1 MSTDWQ
7 NDPSVQSWLHT
18 SEPHSD
24 QLTEWV
30 DDPTRPEQDITAGGV
45 DQVDDTLSYAPLDD
59 AESDD
64 ADFGEVAEPAVEE
77 PPYTDNVY
85 AAARFTRS
93 APAPTPVRRRDR
105 RWLLI
110 VAAAVVVA
118 VMGLVAIAVMIRGLV
133 SGGGEDGITDPVAAM
148 DTPDPFSDAVECPST
163 SDGATTTGRDPGDLT
178 SGPNVIKAFN
188 YAYFHWRS
196 GPAARAMASSNVEGI
211 GSAVDLQSSIDT
223 LNPQARYCLSIEET
237 GSNTYRVAVTLILPD
252 GTRDPDPDVQNIT
265 TTQIGERTYIA
276 SVTRNKK

>member
-7 NDPSVQSWLHT
+7 NDPSVQSWLHST
-18 SEPHSD
+18 DPHSD

-30 DDPTRPEQDITAGGV
+30 DDPTRLEQDITAGGV
-45 DQVDDTLSYAPLDD
+45 DQVDDTYSYAPLDD

-77 PPYTDNVY
+77 PPHTDTVY
-85 AAARFTRS
+85 AAAPFTRS
-93 APAPTPVRRRDR
+93 APAPTPVRRWDR

-133 SGGGEDGITDPVAAM
+133 SGGGEDGITDPVAAK

>member
-1 MSTDWQ
+1 MSTGWQ
-7 NDPSVQSWLHT
+7 NDPSVQTWLHT
-18 SEPHSD
+18 AEPHPD
-24 QLTEWV
+24 HPAEWN
-30 DDPTRPEQDITAGGV
+30 DESTPAEQDITAPIDDV
-45 DQVDDTLSYAPLDD
+45 DTLDDDHYSYAPHDETQVVEFED
-59 AESDD
+59 
-64 ADFGEVAEPAVEE
+64 VEE
-77 PPYTDNVY
+77 DPYVENFY
-85 AAARFTRS
+85 
-93 APAPTPVRRRDR
+93 PTPTVARNTPPPTPPARGQR

-110 VAAAVVVA
+110 VGASVGVIVVA
-118 VMGLVAIAVMIRGLV
+118 VLVIVFSIKAVV
-133 SGGGEDGITDPVAAM
+133 GGGGGDGITDPVAAM

-163 SDGATTTGRDPGDLT
+163 TEGPTTTGRDPGDLT

-196 GPAARAMASSNVEGI
+196 GPAARALASSTVEGI

-223 LNPQARYCLSIEET
+223 LNPQARYCLSITET
-237 GSNTYRVAVTLILPD
+237 GANTYRTEVTLILPD

>member
-30 DDPTRPEQDITAGGV
+30 DDPTHPEQDITAGGV
-45 DQVDDTLSYAPLDD
+45 DQVDDTYSYAPLDD

-77 PPYTDNVY
+77 PPYTGNVY
-85 AAARFTRS
+85 AAAPFTRS
-93 APAPTPVRRRDR
+93 APAPAPVRRRDR

-118 VMGLVAIAVMIRGLV
+118 VMGLVVCLG
-133 SGGGEDGITDPVAAM
+133 
-148 DTPDPFSDAVECPST
+148 FS
-163 SDGATTTGRDPGDLT
+163 
-178 SGPNVIKAFN
+178 
-188 YAYFHWRS
+188 
-196 GPAARAMASSNVEGI
+196 
-211 GSAVDLQSSIDT
+211 
-223 LNPQARYCLSIEET
+223 
-237 GSNTYRVAVTLILPD
+237 
-252 GTRDPDPDVQNIT
+252 
-265 TTQIGERTYIA
+265 
-276 SVTRNKK
+276 

>member
-1 MSTDWQ
+1 MSTGWQ

-18 SEPHSD
+18 AEPHPD
-24 QLTEWV
+24 QPTEW
-30 DDPTRPEQDITAGGV
+30 DDEPTPAEQDLTAPIDDV
-45 DQVDDTLSYAPLDD
+45 DTLDDDHYSYAPHEETQFAECEDVEDD
-59 AESDD
+59 
-64 ADFGEVAEPAVEE
+64 PYVE
-77 PPYTDNVY
+77 NVY
-85 AAARFTRS
+85 PTSAVARST
-93 APAPTPVRRRDR
+93 PPPTPPARGQR

-110 VAAAVVVA
+110 VGASVGVIVVA
-118 VMGLVAIAVMIRGLV
+118 VLVIVFSIKAVV
-133 SGGGEDGITDPVAAM
+133 GGGGGDGITDPVAAM

-163 SDGATTTGRDPGDLT
+163 SEGSTTTGRDPGDLT

-188 YAYFHWRS
+188 YAYFYWRS
-196 GPAARAMASSNVEGI
+196 GPAARALASSTVEGI

-223 LNPQARYCLSIEET
+223 LNPQARYCLSIDET
-237 GSNTYRVAVTLILPD
+237 GDNTYRVEVTLILPD